1 MAGVSSGNYLWSAES
16 RVGPSANSVWSSILL
31 QTTEMQA
38 TLPCSSTSAL
48 SEMGNLA
55 DWPSADV
62 CDMTPNSACD
72 VNVVAGSIPTVSS
85 DLNMAF
91 TNLGRPELGDSAS
104 LLDPTAQM
112 GAFATAL
119 HDQSHVWSQAMLNR
133 GGESMQNAVESFQ
146 EVLYSRQNGSPQKLK
161 ELEDVSAGWELRN
174 FTAFQGEDTSC
185 FSTAAKENS
194 YGPLHNCNNS
204 LIDLGSSP
212 SLQPDGLTPGHV
224 PINSF
229 NSRLDLPIP
238 HFDIGRVKQEF
249 NMSYDNPGLD
259 APRTLVSQGFRSDPC
274 SNEELLRILD
284 FPLNQPFLKGATA
297 HGFHN
302 ATSMR
307 GEDHHQQPHGLWPT
321 SNTYSSR
328 TFPAAL
334 SRLLPS
340 SPLKQP
346 ASRLLTNS
354 RNIPLWNSMAS
365 TPEKMQQSTNS
376 TDRASSLQY
385 CSPQFLQEGKQLN
398 NTTQSLNMPRCDEAR
413 DATNDAKRSSPD
425 SSSSDSIFK
434 RPRLDNTNSTL
445 PTFKVRKEKLGDRIT
460 ALQQLVSPFG
470 KTDTASVLWE
480 AIVYIKSLHEQVQK
494 LSMPYMNKGAVNSA
508 QGVNL
513 QAHDQMDWSVS
524 SEAED
529 TDEPKQDLR
538 SRGLCLVPV
547 SSTLSVAYNDSS
559 ADYWTP
565 TFICSYR

>member
-1 MAGVSSGNYLWSAES
+1 VFLAEITCGAPN
-16 RVGPSANSVWSSILL
+16 R
-31 QTTEMQA
+31 
-38 TLPCSSTSAL
+38 
-48 SEMGNLA
+48 
-55 DWPSADV
+55 DV

-72 VNVVAGSIPTVSS
+72 VNVVGGSIPNVSS
-85 DLNMAF
+85 DLNIAF
-91 TNLGRPELGDSAS
+91 TNLGRPELGESAS

-112 GAFATAL
+112 AAFAAL
-119 HDQSHVWSQAMLNR
+119 PESQVWSQAMMSR
-133 GGESMQNAVESFQ
+133 AGEPMQNSVENFH
-146 EVLYSRQNGSPQKLK
+146 EVLYSRQNESPQKLK

-174 FTAFQGEDTSC
+174 FTAFQGEETN
-185 FSTAAKENS
+185 FSIAAKENS
-194 YGPLHNCNNS
+194 YGPLHNCNSS

-212 SLQPDGLTPGHV
+212 SLQADGLTPGV

-249 NMSYDNPGLD
+249 SMSYDNPEVD
-259 APRTLVSQGFRSDPC
+259 APRTLVSQGFRSNPC
-274 SNEELLRILD
+274 SNEDLLRILD
-284 FPLNQPFLKGATA
+284 FPLNQQFLKGVTA
-297 HGFHN
+297 HGYHN
-302 ATSMR
+302 APSMP
-307 GEDHHQQPHGLWPT
+307 GEDHQQPGLWPS

-328 TFPAAL
+328 FPAAL

-340 SPLKQP
+340 SPFKQS
-346 ASRLLTNS
+346 ASRLLTNN

-365 TPEKMQQSTNS
+365 TAEKIQQSSIS

-385 CSPQFLQEGKQLN
+385 HTPQFLQEGKQLN
-398 NTTQSLNMPRCDEAR
+398 NTTQSLNMSRSDEAR

-434 RPRLDNTNSTL
+434 RPRLENSNSTL

-513 QAHDQMDWSVS
+513 QAQDQMDWSGS
-524 SEAED
+524 SDAKD

-547 SSTLSVAYNDSS
+547 SSTLSVAYNDNS

>member
-16 RVGPSANSVWSSILL
+16 RCGPSANSMWSSILL

-38 TLPCSSTSAL
+38 ALPCSSTAL
-48 SEMGNLA
+48 SEMGNL
-55 DWPSADV
+55 DWPSTDV

-72 VNVVAGSIPTVSS
+72 VNVVGGSIPNVSS
-85 DLNMAF
+85 DLNIAF
-91 TNLGRPELGDSAS
+91 TNLGRPELGESAS

-112 GAFATAL
+112 AAFAAL
-119 HDQSHVWSQAMLNR
+119 PESQVWSQAMMSR
-133 GGESMQNAVESFQ
+133 AGEPMQNSVENFH
-146 EVLYSRQNGSPQKLK
+146 EVLYSRQNESPQKLK

-174 FTAFQGEDTSC
+174 FTAFQGEETN
-185 FSTAAKENS
+185 FSIAAKENS
-194 YGPLHNCNNS
+194 YGPLHNCNSS

-212 SLQPDGLTPGHV
+212 SLQADGLTPGV

-249 NMSYDNPGLD
+249 SMSYDNPEVD
-259 APRTLVSQGFRSDPC
+259 APRTLVSQGFRSNPC
-274 SNEELLRILD
+274 SNEDLLRILD
-284 FPLNQPFLKGATA
+284 FPLNQQFLKGVTA
-297 HGFHN
+297 HGYHN
-302 ATSMR
+302 APSMP
-307 GEDHHQQPHGLWPT
+307 GEDHQQPGLWPS

-328 TFPAAL
+328 FPAAL

-340 SPLKQP
+340 SPFKQS
-346 ASRLLTNS
+346 ASRLLTNN

-365 TPEKMQQSTNS
+365 TAEKIQQSSIS

-385 CSPQFLQEGKQLN
+385 HTPQFLQEGKQLN
-398 NTTQSLNMPRCDEAR
+398 NTTQSLNMSRSDEAR

-434 RPRLDNTNSTL
+434 RPRLENSNSTL

-513 QAHDQMDWSVS
+513 QAQDQMDWSGS
-524 SEAED
+524 SDVKD

-547 SSTLSVAYNDSS
+547 SSTLSVAYNDNS

>member
-1 MAGVSSGNYLWSAES
+1 MEMAGVSSGNYLWSADS
-16 RVGPSANSVWSSILL
+16 RVGPSANSVWSTILL

-38 TLPCSSTSAL
+38 ALPCSSTAL
-48 SEMGNLA
+48 PEMGNL
-55 DWPSADV
+55 DWPSTDV

-72 VNVVAGSIPTVSS
+72 VNVVAGSIPNVSS

-104 LLDPTAQM
+104 LLDSTAQIS
-112 GAFATAL
+112 AFAES
-119 HDQSHVWSQAMLNR
+119 QVWSQAMPSR
-133 GGESMQNAVESFQ
+133 GGESMQNSVESLH

-161 ELEDVSAGWELRN
+161 DLDDVSAGWELRN
-174 FTAFQGEDTSC
+174 FTAFQGEQTN
-185 FSTAAKENS
+185 FSPAAKENS
-194 YGPLHNCNNS
+194 YGPLHNCNGS
-204 LIDLGSSP
+204 LIDLGNSP
-212 SLQPDGLTPGHV
+212 SLEADGLTPGV

-249 NMSYDNPGLD
+249 NMSYDNPRVD
-259 APRTLVSQGFRSDPC
+259 APRTVVSQGFRSDPC
-274 SNEELLRILD
+274 NNEEFLRILD
-284 FPLNQPFLKGATA
+284 FPLNQQTFLKGVTA
-297 HGFHN
+297 HGYHN
-302 ATSMR
+302 APSMA
-307 GEDHHQQPHGLWPT
+307 GEDHQQPGLWPS

-328 TFPAAL
+328 FPAAL
-334 SRLLPS
+334 SRILPS

-346 ASRLLTNS
+346 ASRLLTNN
-354 RNIPLWNSMAS
+354 RNIPLWNSMSS
-365 TPEKMQQSTNS
+365 TPEKIQQSSNS
-376 TDRASSLQY
+376 TDRPSPLQY
-385 CSPQFLQEGKQLN
+385 HPPQFLHEGKQLN
-398 NTTQSLNMPRCDEAR
+398 TTAQSLNMPRSDEAR

-434 RPRLDNTNSTL
+434 RARLENSNTTL

-494 LSMPYMNKGAVNSA
+494 LSMPYMNKGVVNSA

-513 QAHDQMDWSVS
+513 QAQDQMDWSGS
-524 SEAED
+524 SDAKD
-529 TDEPKQDLR
+529 TDEPTQDLR

-547 SSTLSVAYNDSS
+547 SSTLSVAYNDNS

-565 TFICSYR
+565 SFICSYR

>member
-16 RVGPSANSVWSSILL
+16 RCGPSANSMWSSILL

-38 TLPCSSTSAL
+38 ALPCSSTAL
-48 SEMGNLA
+48 SEMGNL
-55 DWPSADV
+55 DWPSTDV

-72 VNVVAGSIPTVSS
+72 VNVVGGSIPNVSS
-85 DLNMAF
+85 DLNIAF
-91 TNLGRPELGDSAS
+91 TNLGRPELGESAS

-112 GAFATAL
+112 AAFAAL
-119 HDQSHVWSQAMLNR
+119 PESQVWSQAMMSR
-133 GGESMQNAVESFQ
+133 AGEPMQNSVENFH
-146 EVLYSRQNGSPQKLK
+146 EVLYSRQNESPQKLK

-174 FTAFQGEDTSC
+174 FTAFQGEETN
-185 FSTAAKENS
+185 FSIAAKENS
-194 YGPLHNCNNS
+194 YGPLHNCNSS

-212 SLQPDGLTPGHV
+212 SLQADGLTPGV

-249 NMSYDNPGLD
+249 SMSYDNPEVD
-259 APRTLVSQGFRSDPC
+259 APRTLVSQGFRSNPC
-274 SNEELLRILD
+274 SNEDLLRILD
-284 FPLNQPFLKGATA
+284 FPLNQQFLKGVTA
-297 HGFHN
+297 HGYHN
-302 ATSMR
+302 APSMP
-307 GEDHHQQPHGLWPT
+307 GEDHQQPGLWPS

-328 TFPAAL
+328 FPAAL

-340 SPLKQP
+340 SPFKQS
-346 ASRLLTNS
+346 ASRLLTNN

-365 TPEKMQQSTNS
+365 TAEKIQQSSIS

-385 CSPQFLQEGKQLN
+385 HTPQFLQEGKQLN
-398 NTTQSLNMPRCDEAR
+398 NTTQSLNMSRSDEAR

-434 RPRLDNTNSTL
+434 RPRLENSNSTL

-513 QAHDQMDWSVS
+513 QAQDQMDWSGS
-524 SEAED
+524 SDAKD

-547 SSTLSVAYNDSS
+547 SSTLSVAYNDNS

>member
-16 RVGPSANSVWSSILL
+16 RCGPSANSMWSSILL

-38 TLPCSSTSAL
+38 ALPCSSTAL
-48 SEMGNLA
+48 SEMGNL
-55 DWPSADV
+55 DWPSTDV

-72 VNVVAGSIPTVSS
+72 VNVVGGSIPNVSS
-85 DLNMAF
+85 DLNIAF
-91 TNLGRPELGDSAS
+91 TNLGRPELGESAS

-112 GAFATAL
+112 AAFAAL
-119 HDQSHVWSQAMLNR
+119 PESQVWSQAMMSR
-133 GGESMQNAVESFQ
+133 AGEPMQNSVENFH
-146 EVLYSRQNGSPQKLK
+146 EVLYSRQNESPQKLK

-174 FTAFQGEDTSC
+174 FTAFQGEETN
-185 FSTAAKENS
+185 FSIAAKENS
-194 YGPLHNCNNS
+194 YGPLHNCNSS

-212 SLQPDGLTPGHV
+212 SLQADGLTPGV

-249 NMSYDNPGLD
+249 SMSYDNPEVD
-259 APRTLVSQGFRSDPC
+259 APRTLVSQGFRSNPC
-274 SNEELLRILD
+274 SNEDLLRILD
-284 FPLNQPFLKGATA
+284 FPLNQQFLKGVTA

-302 ATSMR
+302 APSMP
-307 GEDHHQQPHGLWPT
+307 GEDHQQPGLWPS

-328 TFPAAL
+328 FPAAL

-340 SPLKQP
+340 SPFKQS
-346 ASRLLTNS
+346 ASRLLTNN

-365 TPEKMQQSTNS
+365 TAEKIQQSSIS

-385 CSPQFLQEGKQLN
+385 HTPQFLQEGKQLN
-398 NTTQSLNMPRCDEAR
+398 NTTQSLNMSRSDEAR

-434 RPRLDNTNSTL
+434 RPRLENSNSTL

-513 QAHDQMDWSVS
+513 QAQDQMDWSGS
-524 SEAED
+524 SDVKD

-547 SSTLSVAYNDSS
+547 SSTLSVAYNDNS